1 MVHDQEFI
9 GQCSVEKFSL
19 FCKHYII
26 GLVLIGVVK
35 SFRFRVLKVN
45 YVFNNCVIAYAYRS
59 MRNAF
64 QFLCV
69 ERKLTI
75 RNY

>member
-1 MVHDQEFI
+1 M
-9 GQCSVEKFSL
+9 QCGEVQPILQTIYHRTGFN
-19 FCKHYII
+19 C
-26 GLVLIGVVK
+26 VVK